1 MSRPKISVIVPVYKA
16 EAYLCRCVDSILSQT
31 FEDFELLLIDDGSP
45 DRSGEICDE
54 YAKRDCRVRVFHK
67 ENGGVSSA
75 RNVGIDNAIGEWIW
89 FMDADDEVDTT
100 TLRNLSPNLDKGY
113 DCIMFGFERIEN
125 KIHNHQ
131 DVNPKVITL
140 NPIEA
145 IKCMYQP
152 LVFSYE
158 GFVWTKLFKASIIH
172 DNHIYFDESIK
183 YNEDRLF
190 CIIYFMHIKL
200 SVLYDTRQFYRYY
213 INANSAMSIAKNTFN
228 PDFLTDL
235 VASLRMRDM
244 LCENYS
250 SLVSY
255 ARQCIVRSAISN
267 IVVVLK
273 NRIKNKCLINN
284 LCGIARENF
293 VISDYTIKDMTFL
306 VKLMIIFIVA
316 FVYRLGPIKRC

>member
-67 ENGGVSSA
+67 GNGGVSSA
-75 RNVGIDNAIGEWIW
+75 RNEGIDNAIGEWIW

-113 DCIMFGFERIEN
+113 DCIMFGFERIEK

-145 IKCMYQP
+145 IKCMYSP

-158 GFVWTKLFKASIIH
+158 GYVWAKLFKTSIIN
-172 DNHIYFDESIK
+172 DNNIYFDESIK

-190 CIIYFMHIKL
+190 CIIYFLHIK
-200 SVLYDTRQFYRYY
+200 SPVLYDTRQYYRYY
-213 INANSAMSIAKNTFN
+213 INENSAMSIAINTFN

-235 VASLRMRDM
+235 VASLRMKDM
-244 LCENYS
+244 LRENCN
-250 SLVSY
+250 SLISY
-255 ARQCIVRSAISN
+255 ARQCIVRSATVN
-267 IVVVLK
+267 IVMVFKHRV
-273 NRIKNKCLINN
+273 KNKRLVSN
-284 LCGIARENF
+284 LCGIVRENF
-293 VISDYTIKDMTFL
+293 VVSDYSMKDMKFL
-306 VKLMIIFIVA
+306 VKLMIILIVA
-316 FVYRLGPIKRC
+316 FVYRLCLRQC